1 MLISL
6 VRNYVLV
13 SWRFLLRR
21 RGHTLVSVFG
31 LTVGLSCCLLVLLYA
46 QHEWDYDH
54 FHENID
60 RIVQV
65 LEATQEATGDYAL
78 HARLGV
84 PVGPA
89 FAKEFLEVET
99 TARVAVE
106 ELRVLL
112 NREPVEQEVLFA
124 DSTFFEI
131 FSFPLVAQTSQNVL
145 GRPDE
150 VVLTEAAAQRYFG
163 HDRPLGEVLHIEVRD
178 TTLELRV
185 AAVAQDLPAAS
196 SIRFDVV
203 LPHALLKHT
212 FAVQMQELAQERW
225 DFPANNVF
233 LLLKQGQSV
242 DQLAQKLP
250 AFQARYYDQN
260 LRPMHL
266 RLRPFHQI
274 HFSADVKGLLAAPTN
289 TWHLY
294 TLLVLG
300 LIVLLLACA
309 NAAMLSLASSTERS
323 KEIGIRKAFG
333 AGSTHIRWQFMIEA
347 FLISLVSLTLATLLT
362 AAILPGFS
370 AFMERP
376 LTYVLLQNPTL
387 LLFLLA
393 LVFLTTLVSGSYATL
408 VLSRKEVVPALRGS
422 TLSLQR
428 SQLVN
433 FAVFI
438 QFGLTII
445 LTICA
450 LVLTAQMRF
459 LVKSSIGFNKSDL
472 LVFYVAGLPTGQRIF
487 EHLRQRVIADPR
499 ITSVSSSWLPPFG
512 HPGWPAEL
520 NLGDTARVR
529 VFMNVVD
536 MNFVSTLAMQ
546 IVSGRDFSKT
556 HVSDE
561 KNAVIVN
568 ETLLR
573 QLGWPSPYGKE
584 LPIKASIV
592 RNMEVIGVLKDYH
605 YRPFHHQIEPLIL
618 VPTSAMTEGGAGV
631 IYVRLTPQAKVT
643 AVIETL
649 KSYWLEIAP
658 ETPFD
663 YRFMNQMLEA
673 HYRSERR
680 WSLLLQGATMV
691 ALLIS
696 CLGLFGMA
704 ALVAQQRTKEVGI
717 RKVLGASTYSLL
729 VLLTKK
735 FVYLVG
741 AAFIIGVPIAF
752 MIVKRWLDNFS
763 YHIALSPWLF
773 LLVGFATLAIVL
785 LTVSYHTMR
794 TAATNPVQ
802 SIRSE

>member
-6 VRNYVLV
+6 MRNYMLV

-21 RGHTLVSVFG
+21 RVHTLVSVTG
-31 LTVGLSCCLLVLLYA
+31 LTLGLSCCLLVLLYV
-46 QHEWDYDH
+46 QHEWEYDH
-54 FHENID
+54 FHENAD
-60 RIVQV
+60 RMVQV
-65 LEATQEATGDYAL
+65 LKATQEATGDYVL
-78 HARLGV
+78 HARLGA

-89 FAKEFLEVET
+89 FAEEFLEVET
-99 TARVAVE
+99 TARVAAE
-106 ELRVLL
+106 ELRILL

-124 DSTFFEI
+124 DSSFFEI
-131 FSFPLVAQTSQNVL
+131 FTFPFVAQTSQKIL
-145 GRPDE
+145 GRPGE
-150 VVLTEAAAQRYFG
+150 VILTEAAAQRFFR
-163 HDRPLGEVLHIEVRD
+163 HDRPLGEALYIEVRD

-185 AAVAQDLPAAS
+185 AAVAQDIPVAS

-212 FAVQMQELAQERW
+212 FDARMQEDARERW

-233 LLLKQGQSV
+233 LLLKRGAHV
-242 DQLAQKLP
+242 DELAQKLP
-250 AFQARYYDQN
+250 AFEARHYDQS

-289 TWHLY
+289 PWHLY
-294 TLLVLG
+294 TLLALG

-309 NAAMLSLASSTERS
+309 NVAMLSLASSTERA

-333 AGSTHIRWQFMIEA
+333 AGSTHIRWQFLIEA
-347 FLISLVSLTLATLLT
+347 LLISLISLTLATFLT

-376 LTYVLLQNPTL
+376 LTYTLYQNPTL

-393 LVFLTTLVSGSYATL
+393 LVFLTTLISGSYVTL
-408 VLSRKEVVPALRGS
+408 VLSRKEVVPALHGS

-433 FAVFI
+433 LAVFL

-445 LTICA
+445 LAIGA
-450 LVLTAQMRF
+450 LVLTAQMRH
-459 LVKSSIGFNKSDL
+459 LVKSPIGFNKSHL
-472 LVFYVAGLPTGQRIF
+472 LVFYVADLPTGQRIY
-487 EHLRQRVIADPR
+487 EHLQQRVLIDPH
-499 ITSVSSSWLPPFG
+499 ITSVSSSWTPPFG

-520 NLGDTARVR
+520 SLGDTMRVR

-536 MNFVSTLAMQ
+536 VNFVSTLDMQ
-546 IVSGRDFSKT
+546 IVSGRDFSQT
-556 HVSDE
+556 HIGDE

-573 QLGWPSPYGKE
+573 QLGWQSPYGKE
-584 LPIKASIV
+584 LPVKASIA

-605 YRPFHHQIEPLIL
+605 YRSFHHEIQPLIL
-618 VPTSAMTEGGAGV
+618 VPSVSMGGGAGV
-631 IYVRLTPQAKVT
+631 IYVRLTPQANVT
-643 AVIETL
+643 VLIETL
-649 KSYWLEIAP
+649 KSYWLEVAP
-658 ETPFD
+658 EAPFD

-680 WSLLLQGATMV
+680 WSLLLQGATMI

-717 RKVLGASTYSLL
+717 RKVLGASTYSLI

-741 AAFIIGVPIAF
+741 GAFIIGAPVAF
-752 MIVKRWLDNFS
+752 IFVRRWLDNFS

-773 LLVGFATLAIVL
+773 LLVGFATLAIAL
-785 LTVSYHTMR
+785 LTVGYHTVQ